1 MKFLITESKLE
12 NVIFKYLDNQDF
24 VKIEKENNIYFVNSE
39 GDKFAMIRFKKD
51 NGWCYINYDLVK
63 EISSFFSMKE
73 SDSEQVIGRWVE
85 STLQMKVSNT
95 SFENYKTLGLLKVP
109 YK

>member
-12 NVIFKYLDNQDF
+12 QVIFKYLDNQDF
-24 VKIEKENNIYFVNSE
+24 VKIEKENNIFFVNSE
-39 GDKFAMIRFKKD
+39 GDWVAEIRFKKD

-73 SDSEQVIGRWVE
+73 SDSEQVIGIWVE
-85 STLQMKVSNT
+85 STLQMKVT
-95 SFENYKTLGLLKVP
+95 YTTERVDVLVLLH
-109 YK
+109 